1 MWFAGRA
8 AFQISKRRQACRAF
22 CSGYR
27 IPPTA
32 AFAANATLSLDASHD
47 TKSLPL
53 ERFRAK
59 WNPVRVKKTR
69 QNNNLESFSVS
80 MKR

>member
-1 MWFAGRA
+1 MGRSEN
-8 AFQISKRRQACRAF
+8 FDPGVGRTYQVQRS
-22 CSGYR
+22 
-27 IPPTA
+27 
-32 AFAANATLSLDASHD
+32 
-47 TKSLPL
+47 L

-69 QNNNLESFSVS
+69 QIKKLESFIVS

>member
-1 MWFAGRA
+1 MG
-8 AFQISKRRQACRAF
+8 
-22 CSGYR
+22 
-27 IPPTA
+27 
-32 AFAANATLSLDASHD
+32 
-47 TKSLPL
+47 PL

-69 QNNNLESFSVS
+69 QTKMLESFIVS